1 MGMTVWLNVRNG
13 EKHDADNED
22 RSAIF
27 DLQEQIDALATSLG
41 VEPLSTFFDETDLRY
56 NMDEEAEF
64 AESEDGWPASAASW
78 HDPKNVLVT
87 VEAICTHLE
96 ANQSA
101 ITETDGWGRD
111 DVLEDLK
118 TLVPGLKAAEAAG
131 RKVHLLVVM

>member
-1 MGMTVWLNVRNG
+1 MGMTIWLNVRSG
-13 EKHDADNED
+13 ERHEADNED

-27 DLQEQIDALATSLG
+27 DLQEQIDALAASLG

-64 AESEDGWPASAASW
+64 EESEDGWPASAATW
-78 HDPKNVLVT
+78 HEPKDVLAT
-87 VEAICTHLE
+87 VQAICTHLE
-96 ANQSA
+96 GNQSA
-101 ITETDGWGRD
+101 LTPMDGWGQK

-118 TLVPGLKAAEAAG
+118 TLVPGLLAAEATG